1 MSDDGEIH
9 SFEEARKKW
18 AAKLDTKKAGRQS
31 RQKQLAKV
39 VDRRSLRATGRTE
52 QFNFRCRPGLKAEV
66 QDAANGASLTLA
78 EWMERTLETAARKGT
93 DNA

>member
-9 SFEEARKKW
+9 SFEEARRKW

-31 RQKQLAKV
+31 RQKQLVDV

-66 QDAANGASLTLA
+66 QDAANKVGITLA
-78 EWMERTLETAARKGT
+78 EWMERTLEAAALKEA